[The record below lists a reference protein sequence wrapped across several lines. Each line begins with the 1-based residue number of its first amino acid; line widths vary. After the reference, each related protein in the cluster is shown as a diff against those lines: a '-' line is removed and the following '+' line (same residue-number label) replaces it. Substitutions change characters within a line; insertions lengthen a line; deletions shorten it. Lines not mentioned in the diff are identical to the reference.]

1 MLDDLPRIDWSKVHA
16 LADRVA
22 PRNSGKDYETM
33 LAAIYIWLETSVRH
47 GARTFQGDCAR
58 RLAPYALV
66 WEKLTEAAREI
77 ETLNLDKRPFVLSLF
92 ADLAAAAQ
100 ASSS

>member
-1 MLDDLPRIDWSKVHA
+1 
-16 LADRVA
+16 
-22 PRNSGKDYETM
+22 M
-33 LAAIYIWLETSVRH
+33 LAAIETWLDTKVRC

-66 WEKLTEAAREI
+66 WEKLAEVAREI
-77 ETLNLDKRPFVLSLF
+77 ETFNLDKRPFVLSLF
-92 ADLAAAAQ
+92 ADLAAAVW